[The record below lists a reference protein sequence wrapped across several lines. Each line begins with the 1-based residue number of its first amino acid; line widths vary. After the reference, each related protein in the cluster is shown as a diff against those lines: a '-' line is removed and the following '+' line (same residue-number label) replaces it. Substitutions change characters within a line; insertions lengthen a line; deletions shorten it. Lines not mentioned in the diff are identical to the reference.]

1 MDISGLF
8 AGAFTVLKR
17 RLGLF
22 LLIAA
27 FPAVLAIVVVV
38 AIFVFVGVGVAAM
51 VQGWN
56 GGSLAIVL
64 GVVAILVVAI
74 GLPLV
79 QMKSY
84 SMMVLA
90 SYEIAQGQQPDFR
103 GLLSRTKGFL
113 PRYAPLLAI
122 VIVVVAAAYAVLGL
136 TIFGAVSGIRAG
148 SGSGSGNVAAAF
160 ASIFGIIFLGFVIL
174 VPLSIYLGTKLLYIV
189 PAMTIEQAGGIE
201 SLGRSWRLTKG
212 AFWRTLGYYLLASLA
227 VSALSFL
234 ASMITQ
240 IFTMPLSAGMGRTTS
255 SAEAIAALTA
265 MIPVMAVSSILQ
277 IAVQLFGAPFLYAYL
292 TFMFL
297 DQVRRSEMPP
307 MPYGAPGSMPGAR
320 FAPGYYQPPTG
331 QAPTT
336 GWQPPAAPPQPPF
349 SPQPPFPPNPP
360 QE

>member
-27 FPAVLAIVVVV
+27 FPAVLTIVVVV
-38 AIFVFVGVGVAAM
+38 AIFALVGLGAAAM
-51 VQGWN
+51 YQGWN

-79 QMKSY
+79 QVKSY

-103 GLLSRTKGFL
+103 GVLSRTKGFL

-122 VIVVVAAAYAVLGL
+122 VIVVVAAAYALLGL
-136 TIFGAVSGIRAG
+136 TIFGAVSSLRAD
-148 SGSGSGNVAAAF
+148 SSSANAAAAF
-160 ASIFGIIFLGFVIL
+160 AAIFGIMFLGFVIL
-174 VPLSIYLGTKLLYIV
+174 VPLAIFLGTKLLYIV
-189 PAMTIEQAGGIE
+189 PAMTIEQVGGIE

-240 IFTMPLSAGMGRTTS
+240 IFTVPLSA
-255 SAEAIAALTA
+255 
-265 MIPVMAVSSILQ
+265 
-277 IAVQLFGAPFLYAYL
+277 
-292 TFMFL
+292 
-297 DQVRRSEMPP
+297 
-307 MPYGAPGSMPGAR
+307 
-320 FAPGYYQPPTG
+320 
-331 QAPTT
+331 
-336 GWQPPAAPPQPPF
+336 
-349 SPQPPFPPNPP
+349 
-360 QE
+360 